1 MFKCRSWVVEKYKE
15 QSIRQ
20 WLSINSLYR
29 APAINRTS
37 IVTMRRLPL
46 HSIVRTR
53 WLAKWSSTSTNLNQ
67 MTSLSSRMWTYACSR
82 WTIWTY
88 CVSFRTWRLF
98 HCRITKFPLLK
109 TCPTAPNCRRSTSER
124 TTFVT
129 CKKWLTWRDFQIC
142 ASSGSHI
149 TRAPSIPTIDPSS
162 SASYKT

>member
-1 MFKCRSWVVEKYKE
+1 MFKCRLWVVEKYKE
-15 QSIRQ
+15 QSILQ
-20 WLSINSLYR
+20 WLSINSLFR

-46 HSIVRTR
+46 HNTVRTR

-88 CVSFRTWRLF
+88 CVSFLTWRLF
-98 HCRITKFPLLK
+98 HSPITRCPLLK
-109 TCPTAPNCRRSTSER
+109 TCPTAPNCRRFTSER

-129 CKKWLTWRDFQIC
+129 CKKWLTWRDCPIC
-142 ASSGSHI
+142 GSSGSRI
-149 TRAPSIPTIDPSS
+149 THAPSIPTIDPSS
-162 SASYKT
+162 SASSKL